1 MDEHA
6 GSHPEIVLAVS
17 VRAVVRDLDREVRGA
32 DNRRMNVPRFT
43 HRLATEGDVS
53 AIQDVMRASIAE
65 NMREFLSGEEISATQ
80 ESMGLDTTLISDRT
94 YFVVETLQ
102 DGKELIVGCGGW
114 SRRRTL
120 YGGDHTAGRDDSY
133 ADPATDAARIRA
145 MYTRPG
151 WTRQGI
157 GSLLLQLGERAARV
171 AGYTTIELGAT
182 LAGEPLYRARGYVE
196 VGRETLTGANG
207 SPSIVIMMR
216 KLLPAAP
223 SWI

>member
-1 MDEHA
+1 
-6 GSHPEIVLAVS
+6 
-17 VRAVVRDLDREVRGA
+17 
-32 DNRRMNVPRFT
+32 MNVLRFT
-43 HRLATEGDVS
+43 HRLATEADVR
-53 AIQDVMRASIAE
+53 AIEDLMKASIAE
-65 NMREFLSGEEISATQ
+65 NMKEFLTGEEISATQ

-94 YFVVETLQ
+94 YFVVETVQ
-102 DGKELIVGCGGW
+102 NGRAVIVGCGGW

-157 GSLLLQLGERAARV
+157 GSLLLQLGESAAWA

-182 LAGEPLYRARGYVE
+182 LSGEPLYRARGYVE
-196 VGRETLTGANG
+196 VGRERLTGANG
-207 SPSIVIMMR
+207 SPSVVIVMH
-216 KLLPAAP
+216 KPLSPAGH
-223 SWI
+223 S

>member
-1 MDEHA
+1 
-6 GSHPEIVLAVS
+6 
-17 VRAVVRDLDREVRGA
+17 
-32 DNRRMNVPRFT
+32 MNVLRFT
-43 HRLATEGDVS
+43 HRLATEADVC
-53 AIQDVMRASIAE
+53 AIEDLMTASIAE
-65 NMREFLSGEEISATQ
+65 NMKEFLTGEEISATQ

-94 YFVVETLQ
+94 YFVVETVQ
-102 DGKELIVGCGGW
+102 DGKAVIVGCGGW

-157 GSLLLQLGERAARV
+157 GSLLLHLGESAAWA

-182 LAGEPLYRARGYVE
+182 LSGEPLYRARGYVE

-207 SPSIVIMMR
+207 SPSVVIVMH
-216 KLLPAAP
+216 KPLSPAGHR
-223 SWI
+223 

>member
-1 MDEHA
+1 L
-6 GSHPEIVLAVS
+6 GVS
-17 VRAVVRDLDREVRGA
+17 VIGAGQDLDREVRGP
-32 DNRRMNVPRFT
+32 DNRRMNLRRFT
-43 HRLATEGDVS
+43 HRLAAEADVR
-53 AIQDVMRASIAE
+53 AIEDLMKASIAE
-65 NMREFLSGEEISATQ
+65 NMKEFLTGEEISATQ
-80 ESMGLDTTLISDRT
+80 ESMGLDTTLIFDRT
-94 YFVVETLQ
+94 YFVVETVQ
-102 DGKELIVGCGGW
+102 DGKALIVGCGGW

-157 GSLLLQLGERAARV
+157 GSLLLQLGENAARA

-182 LAGEPLYRARGYVE
+182 LSGEPLYRARGYVE

-207 SPSIVIMMR
+207 SPSVVIVMR
-216 KLLPAAP
+216 KPLSPAER
-223 SWI
+223 SWP

>member
-1 MDEHA
+1 
-6 GSHPEIVLAVS
+6 VLDVPAIGTGQ
-17 VRAVVRDLDREVRGA
+17 DFDREVRGA

-43 HRLATEGDVS
+43 HRVATEPDVR
-53 AIQDVMRASIAE
+53 AIEDLMKASIAE
-65 NMREFLSGEEISATQ
+65 NMKEFLTGEEIAATQ

-94 YFVVETLQ
+94 YFVVETVQ
-102 DGKELIVGCGGW
+102 DGKTLIVGCGGW

-120 YGGDHTAGRDDSY
+120 YGGDHTAGRDDSH

-157 GSLLLQLGERAARV
+157 GSLLLQLGENAARA

-182 LAGEPLYRARGYVE
+182 LSGEPLYRARGYLE
-196 VGRETLTGANG
+196 VSRETLTGANG
-207 SPSIVIMMR
+207 SPSVVIVMR
-216 KLLPAAP
+216 KPL
-223 SWI
+223 SSVGRS